1 MIILLQYRL
10 MIDINYAYFKIHFRF
25 NIYDEL
31 LVDETGRSLLSHF
44 PCTRCFILS
53 LLNEVNWWSKPG
65 KHDMWRYT
73 TYVLAIF
80 LTILFLI
87 FFHWR

>member
-31 LVDETGRSLLSHF
+31 LVDKQDALSW
-44 PCTRCFILS
+44 
-53 LLNEVNWWSKPG
+53 V
-65 KHDMWRYT
+65 
-73 TYVLAIF
+73 IF
-80 LTILFLI
+80 LAPDVSS
-87 FFHWR
+87 

>member
-31 LVDETGRSLLSHF
+31 LVDKTGRSLLSHF
-44 PCTRCFILS
+44 PCTSCFILS
-53 LLNEVNWWSKPG
+53 LQERG
-65 KHDMWRYT
+65 YT
-73 TYVLAIF
+73 DIPLSLIPAVL
-80 LTILFLI
+80 
-87 FFHWR
+87 

>member
-31 LVDETGRSLLSHF
+31 LVDKTGRSLLSHF
-44 PCTRCFILS
+44 PCTRRFILS
-53 LLNEVNWWSKPG
+53 LLNEVNWWTKVNQVNMTCE
-65 KHDMWRYT
+65 DILLM
-73 TYVLAIF
+73 F
-80 LTILFLI
+80 LLFS
-87 FFHWR
+87 